1 MPAEN
6 IPLRTE
12 KYTRAQVS
20 RLPLE
25 SGGTLGETR
34 PAMRAVQILG
44 AILIAGGLYVLIKAP
59 TYSSDKSLFKVG
71 QVEAK
76 LQQDHEIPSW
86 VGGVA
91 LAAGVVLVVAGVR
104 RG

>member
-1 MPAEN
+1 
-6 IPLRTE
+6 
-12 KYTRAQVS
+12 
-20 RLPLE
+20 
-25 SGGTLGETR
+25 
-34 PAMRAVQILG
+34 MRAVQIIG
-44 AILIAGGLYVLIKAP
+44 AILIAGGLYVLIKSP

-86 VGGVA
+86 LGGVA
-91 LAAGVVLVVAGVR
+91 LAAGVVLVIAGVR

>member
-1 MPAEN
+1 
-6 IPLRTE
+6 
-12 KYTRAQVS
+12 
-20 RLPLE
+20 
-25 SGGTLGETR
+25 
-34 PAMRAVQILG
+34 
-44 AILIAGGLYVLIKAP
+44 LIAGGLYVLIKSP

>member
-1 MPAEN
+1 
-6 IPLRTE
+6 
-12 KYTRAQVS
+12 
-20 RLPLE
+20 
-25 SGGTLGETR
+25 
-34 PAMRAVQILG
+34 MRAVQIIG
-44 AILIAGGLYVLIKAP
+44 AILIAGGLYVLIKSP